1 MKKFICGGT
10 FTLLC
15 FLAGCQKPKCPTYM
29 SPKEFA
35 AYEAK
40 RDSKG
45 RSIRRDKS
53 GHIKKRTTRVDKVS
67 G

>member
-1 MKKFICGGT
+1 
-10 FTLLC
+10 
-15 FLAGCQKPKCPTYM
+15 M

-53 GHIKKRTTRVDKVS
+53 GHIKKKTTRVDKVS